1 MDQTPLQISLPKQ
14 WSDITVEQFLEIS
27 EIDKTQG
34 VNAYNSD
41 LLAIVTNM
49 SYDEIDE
56 LDLDEMVLIVAQ
68 FKWANTQ
75 PSNQYKHELLG
86 MKIKPLC
93 KLCLFE
99 YIDLDYYFNN
109 NYHTNLDKIC
119 AILYRQS
126 KVNEWG
132 EVVLE
137 TYDYDIH
144 IRAEKFLDL
153 PITEVYGIVAEFLKF
168 RENFLD
174 VYQNLFGE
182 GEGSLT
188 ADEKMTMEPEEIIEV
203 EAEVKNSKWSWER
216 MIYGLTNGDITKS
229 SAVGDLPLTYVFN
242 MLGMKKEL
250 DI

>member
-1 MDQTPLQISLPKQ
+1 MYLPKK
-14 WSDITVEQFLEIS
+14 WSNISVEQFIEIS
-27 EIDKTQG
+27 QIDKDQG
-34 VNAYNSD
+34 ANAYNSE
-41 LLAIVTNM
+41 LISIVTDM
-49 SYDEIDE
+49 TYEEVDE
-56 LDLDEMVLIVAQ
+56 LDLDDMVKMVADM
-68 FKWANTQ
+68 KWSNTQ
-75 PSNQYKHELLG
+75 PSKQYKHELLG
-86 MKIKPLC
+86 MKIKPLS

-99 YIDLDYYFNN
+99 YIDIDYYFND
-109 NYHTNLDKIC
+109 NYHTNIDKIC

-174 VYQNLFGE
+174 VYKNLFGE
-182 GEGSLT
+182 AEEELT
-188 ADEKMTMEPEEIIEV
+188 ADDKAAMEPEEIKEV
-203 EAEVKNSKWSWER
+203 EAEVKNNKWSWER
-216 MIYGLTNGDITKS
+216 MIYGLTDGDITKS
-229 SAVGDLPLTYVFN
+229 EAVGALPLTYVFN

>member
-1 MDQTPLQISLPKQ
+1 MYLPKKWSNISL
-14 WSDITVEQFLEIS
+14 EQFIEIS
-27 EIDKTQG
+27 QIDKEQG
-34 VNAYNSD
+34 ANSYNSE
-41 LLAIVTNM
+41 LISIVTDM
-49 SYDEIDE
+49 TYEEVDE
-56 LDLDEMVLIVAQ
+56 LDLDDMVQMVADM
-68 FKWANTQ
+68 KWSNTQ
-75 PSNQYKHELLG
+75 PSKQYKHELLG
-86 MKIKPLC
+86 MKIKPLS

-99 YIDLDYYFNN
+99 YIDLDYYFND

-119 AILYRQS
+119 AILYRQT

-153 PITEVYGIVAEFLKF
+153 PITDVYGIVSEFLKF

-174 VYQNLFGE
+174 VYKNLFGE
-182 GEGSLT
+182 AEEELT
-188 ADEKMTMEPEEIIEV
+188 ADDKEAMEPEEIKEV
-203 EAEVKNSKWSWER
+203 EKEVKENKWSWER
-216 MIYGLTNGDITKS
+216 MIYGLTDGDITKS
-229 SAVGDLPLTYVFN
+229 EAVGALPLTYVFN

>member
-1 MDQTPLQISLPKQ
+1 MLLPKQ
-14 WSDITVEQFLEIS
+14 WSDITLEQFIEIS
-27 EIDKTQG
+27 QIDKTQG
-34 VNAYNSD
+34 VNGYNSD
-41 LLAIVTNM
+41 MLAILTEM

-56 LDLDEMVLIVAQ
+56 LDLDQMIEMVAQ
-68 FKWANTQ
+68 LKWAMSQ
-75 PSNQYKHELLG
+75 PSKQYKHELLG
-86 MKIKPLC
+86 MQIKPLS

-99 YIDLDYYFNN
+99 YIDLDYYFND

-168 RENFLD
+168 KQNFLD
-174 VYQNLFGE
+174 VYSNLFNE
-182 GEGSLT
+182 AEDELT
-188 ADEKMTMEPEEIIEV
+188 EEDKAAMEPEEIKEV
-203 EAEVKNSKWSWER
+203 EAEVKNNKWSWER
-216 MIYGLTNGDITKS
+216 MIYGLTDGDITKTES
-229 SAVGDLPLTYVFN
+229 VGALPLTYVFN
-242 MLGMKKEL
+242 ILGMKKEL

>member
-1 MDQTPLQISLPKQ
+1 MCLPKQ
-14 WSDITVEQFLEIS
+14 WSDITLEQFIEIS
-27 EIDKTQG
+27 QIDKDQG
-34 VNAYNSD
+34 ANGYNSD
-41 LLAIVTNM
+41 MLAILTEM

-56 LDLDEMVLIVAQ
+56 LDLDEMIKMVAQ
-68 FKWANTQ
+68 FKWALSQ
-75 PSNQYKHELLG
+75 PSKQYKHELLG
-86 MKIKPLC
+86 MQIKPLA

-99 YIDLDYYFNN
+99 YIDLDYYFND
-109 NYHTNLDKIC
+109 NYHTNIDKIC
-119 AILYRQS
+119 AILYRQT

-153 PITEVYGIVAEFLKF
+153 PITDVYGIVAEFLKF

-174 VYQNLFGE
+174 VYKNLFGE
-182 GEGSLT
+182 AEEDLT
-188 ADEKMTMEPEEIIEV
+188 AEDKAAMEPEEIKEV
-203 EAEVKNSKWSWER
+203 EKEVKENKWSWER
-216 MIYGLTNGDITKS
+216 MIYGLTDGDITKS
-229 SAVGDLPLTYVFN
+229 EAVGALPLTYVFN

>member
-1 MDQTPLQISLPKQ
+1 MYLPKKWSNISL
-14 WSDITVEQFLEIS
+14 EQFIEIS
-27 EIDKTQG
+27 EIDKEQG
-34 VNAYNSD
+34 ANGYNSE
-41 LLAIVTNM
+41 LLAIVTDM

-56 LDLDEMVLIVAQ
+56 LDLDDMVQMVADM
-68 FKWANTQ
+68 KWSNTQ
-75 PSNQYKHELLG
+75 PSKQYKHELLG
-86 MKIKPLC
+86 MKIKPLS

-99 YIDLDYYFNN
+99 YIDLDYYFND

-119 AILYRQS
+119 AILYRQT

-153 PITEVYGIVAEFLKF
+153 PITEVYGIVSEFLKF

-174 VYQNLFGE
+174 VYKNLFGE
-182 GEGSLT
+182 AEEELT
-188 ADEKMTMEPEEIIEV
+188 ADDKAAMEPEEIKEV
-203 EAEVKNSKWSWER
+203 EAEVKNNKWSWER
-216 MIYGLTNGDITKS
+216 MIYGLTDGDITKS
-229 SAVGDLPLTYVFN
+229 EAVGALPLTYVFN

>member
-1 MDQTPLQISLPKQ
+1 MYLPKKWSNISL
-14 WSDITVEQFLEIS
+14 EQFIEIS
-27 EIDKTQG
+27 EIDKEQG
-34 VNAYNSD
+34 ANGYNSE
-41 LLAIVTNM
+41 LLAIVTDM

-56 LDLDEMVLIVAQ
+56 LDLDDMVQMVADM
-68 FKWANTQ
+68 KWSNTQ
-75 PSNQYKHELLG
+75 PSKQYKHELLG
-86 MKIKPLC
+86 MKIKPLS

-99 YIDLDYYFNN
+99 YIDLDYYFND

-119 AILYRQS
+119 AILYRQT

-144 IRAEKFLDL
+144 VRAEKFLDL

-174 VYQNLFGE
+174 VYKNLFSE
-182 GEGSLT
+182 AEEELT
-188 ADEKMTMEPEEIIEV
+188 ADDKAAMDPEEIKEIEK
-203 EAEVKNSKWSWER
+203 EVKSNKWSWER
-216 MIYGLTNGDITKS
+216 MIYGLTDGDITKTE
-229 SAVGDLPLTYVFN
+229 AVGALSLTYVFN

>member
-1 MDQTPLQISLPKQ
+1 MCLPKQ
-14 WSDITVEQFLEIS
+14 WSDITLEQFIEIS
-27 EIDKTQG
+27 QIDKDQG
-34 VNAYNSD
+34 ANGYNSD
-41 LLAIVTNM
+41 MLAILTEM

-56 LDLDEMVLIVAQ
+56 LDLDEMIKMVAQ
-68 FKWANTQ
+68 FKWATSQ
-75 PSNQYKHELLG
+75 PSKQYKHELIG
-86 MKIKPLC
+86 MQIKPLA

-126 KVNEWG
+126 NVNEWG

-137 TYDYDIH
+137 PYEYDINV
-144 IRAEKFLDL
+144 RADKFLDL

-168 RENFLD
+168 KENFLD
-174 VYQNLFGE
+174 VYSNLFNE
-182 GEGSLT
+182 AEDELT
-188 ADEKMTMEPEEIIEV
+188 EDDKAAMEPDEIKEV
-203 EAEVKNSKWSWER
+203 EAEVKINKWSWER
-216 MIYGLTNGDITKS
+216 MIYGLTNGDITKTE
-229 SAVGDLPLTYVFN
+229 AVGALPLTYVFN